1 MLYIRLFQFYWASR
15 AAWVM
20 LAVVII
26 YNIWGFCSAMV
37 ICVPLQAYWDRSIQG
52 DCKPVSYMWAAIGL
66 HVATDFLIFMIPIPV
81 VLTMMAPMKRQKPGL
96 VLIFALGFLYVC
108 SYVILLMIHC

>member
-1 MLYIRLFQFYWASR
+1 
-15 AAWVM
+15 M

-26 YNIWGFCSAMV
+26 YNIWGFCSAML

-66 HVATDFLIFMIPIPV
+66 HVATDFLIFIIPIPV

-96 VLIFALGFLYVC
+96 VLIFALGFLCAC
-108 SYVILLMIHC
+108 SYLILLIIHF